1 MTTEPGFGPSPSYA
15 YPPAAGTNPLAI
27 VSLACSLLGL
37 VILFPAVAGII
48 CGHIARGQIR
58 ESGQNGAGLA
68 LAGLIIGYVWLVMLV
83 FILVVFVVLIVSPT
97 RSGT

>member
-1 MTTEPGFGPSPSYA
+1 MTTQPGYGPSSSYA
-15 YPPAAGTNPLAI
+15 YPSAAGTNPLAI

-37 VILFPAVAGII
+37 IIFFPAIAGVI

-58 ESGQNGAGLA
+58 ESGQNGGGLA
-68 LAGLIIGYVWLVMLV
+68 LAGLIIGYAWLILLV
-83 FILVVFVVLIVSPT
+83 FVSVVFVVLIVSPT

>member
-15 YPPAAGTNPLAI
+15 YPSAAGTNPLAI

-37 VILFPAVAGII
+37 VLLFPAIAGVI
-48 CGHIARGQIR
+48 CGHIARSQIR
-58 ESGQNGAGLA
+58 ESGQHGAGMA
-68 LAGLIIGYVWLVMLV
+68 LAGLVIGYVWLILLV
-83 FILVVFVVLIVSPT
+83 FVVVVFVVLLVSPT